1 MATVMRRPRQ
11 ADGLRSNDAEAL
23 ILGYIIFEIR
33 KVFRQF
39 KCRIV
44 LEDQFEEGEDQS
56 GDSKRTGVLLVAEV
70 EHEGEV
76 FSAARIYKRLSRADM
91 EGKRMRKMAY
101 DVIGEIEKRMKE

>member
-11 ADGLRSNDAEAL
+11 ADGLRGNDAEAL

-44 LEDQFEEGEDQS
+44 LEDQCEEEA
-56 GDSKRTGVLLVAEV
+56 KTGVLLVAEV

-76 FSAARIYKRLSRADM
+76 FSAARIYKKLSRADM

-101 DVIGEIEKRMKE
+101 DVIGEIEKRMEELRS

>member
-1 MATVMRRPRQ
+1 MATVMRRPRR
-11 ADGLRSNDAEAL
+11 ADSLRSNDAEAL

-44 LEDQFEEGEDQS
+44 LEDQYEEEA
-56 GDSKRTGVLLVAEV
+56 KTGTLLVAEI
-70 EHEGEV
+70 EHKGEV
-76 FSAARIYKRLSRADM
+76 FSAARIYRRLSRADM